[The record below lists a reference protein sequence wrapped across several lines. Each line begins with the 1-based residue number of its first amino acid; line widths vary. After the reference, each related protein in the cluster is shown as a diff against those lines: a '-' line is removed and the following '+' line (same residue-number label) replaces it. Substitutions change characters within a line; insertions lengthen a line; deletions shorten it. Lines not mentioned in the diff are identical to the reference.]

1 MLQRNWFFW
10 MEALQITAAERR
22 VVLGLMSVL
31 LVITAIRTFVPGRT
45 IYDESYYEP
54 VIAEFIRLSG
64 LEEEDR
70 RLLLARYYPP
80 PEEKPVA
87 ARSLVGQMRS
97 EPPNKALFAL
107 NAIALT
113 QAAGK
118 VNQSIADSGQE
129 HAWPGRLSETAGEK
143 AANRQSAGRQE
154 DSKQSGRTGAG
165 SRETAS
171 KKAESRDA
179 ASNKADSQ
187 EATTEGIPKVN
198 IQQAGPEE
206 LVRLPG
212 IGPVT
217 AGRIIEYRENNGPF
231 RKPEDLL
238 NVSGIG
244 PVTLDRIREF
254 IIVETEPDSGIVE
267 TEPDSGRVLP

>member
-22 VVLGLMSVL
+22 VVLVLMSVL
-31 LVITAIRTFVPGRT
+31 MVITAIRTFYPGRT

-64 LEEEDR
+64 VEEEER

-80 PEEKPVA
+80 VEEKPVA
-87 ARSLVGQMRS
+87 ALSLGGQLRS
-97 EPPNKALFAL
+97 EPPNAALFAL
-107 NAIALT
+107 IQPDGLLHETKAYP
-113 QAAGK
+113 
-118 VNQSIADSGQE
+118 GQGN
-129 HAWPGRLSETAGEK
+129 GRPARST
-143 AANRQSAGRQE
+143 
-154 DSKQSGRTGAG
+154 
-165 SRETAS
+165 ETAS
-171 KKAESRDA
+171 DKSASVTAESGKMGGNDA
-179 ASNKADSQ
+179 AS
-187 EATTEGIPKVN
+187 EEVLKVN
-198 IQQAGPEE
+198 IQLAGPEE

-217 AGRIIEYRENNGPF
+217 AGRIIAYRENNGPF

-244 PVTLDRIREF
+244 PVTLERIREF
-254 IIVETEPDSGIVE
+254 IIVETEADTVPKREPAATPDAKRE
-267 TEPDSGRVLP
+267 PAAAPDAKREPDAAPG

>member
-22 VVLGLMSVL
+22 VVLVLMSVL
-31 LVITAIRTFVPGRT
+31 MVITAIRTFFPART

-80 PEEKPVA
+80 AGRK
-87 ARSLVGQMRS
+87 
-97 EPPNKALFAL
+97 
-107 NAIALT
+107 
-113 QAAGK
+113 AAGS
-118 VNQSIADSGQE
+118 NE
-129 HAWPGRLSETAGEK
+129 
-143 AANRQSAGRQE
+143 
-154 DSKQSGRTGAG
+154 
-165 SRETAS
+165 
-171 KKAESRDA
+171 A
-179 ASNKADSQ
+179 ASE
-187 EATTEGIPKVN
+187 EALKVN
-198 IQQAGPEE
+198 IQLAGPEE

-217 AGRIIEYRENNGPF
+217 AGRIIAYRENNGPF

-244 PVTLDRIREF
+244 PVTLERIREF
-254 IIVETEPDSGIVE
+254 IIVKPETDPGLKQEPDTAPDVKQ
-267 TEPDSGRVLP
+267 EPDAAPG

>member
-64 LEEEDR
+64 LEEEER

-87 ARSLVGQMRS
+87 AISLVGEMRS

-129 HAWPGRLSETAGEK
+129 HVWPGRLSETAGEK

-165 SRETAS
+165 SRETG
-171 KKAESRDA
+171 SRDA

-187 EATTEGIPKVN
+187 EAATEGVPKVN

>member
-22 VVLGLMSVL
+22 VVLGLMTVL
-31 LVITAIRTFVPGRT
+31 LVITAFRIFYPGRT

-64 LEEEDR
+64 IKEEDR

-80 PEEKPVA
+80 VEKKSGA
-87 ARSLVGQMRS
+87 ALSLTRQLRN
-97 EPPNKALFAL
+97 EPPNAALFSL
-107 NAIALT
+107 KRPGEQLKETIPDT
-113 QAAGK
+113 
-118 VNQSIADSGQE
+118 GQE
-129 HAWPGRLSETAGEK
+129 RDRP
-143 AANRQSAGRQE
+143 RQSTE
-154 DSKQSGRTGAG
+154 AG
-165 SRETAS
+165 SEEALRV
-171 KKAESRDA
+171 
-179 ASNKADSQ
+179 NVQ
-187 EATTEGIPKVN
+187 EAGL
-198 IQQAGPEE
+198 EE

-231 RKPEDLL
+231 HKPEDLL

-244 PVTLDRIREF
+244 PVTLERIREF
-254 IIVETEPDSGIVE
+254 IIVEPEPDPGPKQVS
-267 TEPDSGRVLP
+267 EPEQDRVLP

>member
-165 SRETAS
+165 SRDTAS
-171 KKAESRDA
+171 NKAGSRDA

-187 EATTEGIPKVN
+187 EAATEGIPKVN

>member
-31 LVITAIRTFVPGRT
+31 LAITAFLTYYPGRT

-64 LEEEDR
+64 IREEDR

-80 PEEKPVA
+80 VEQKQEA
-87 ARSLVGQMRS
+87 ALSLARQLRN
-97 EPPNKALFAL
+97 EPPNAALFTL
-107 NAIALT
+107 
-113 QAAGK
+113 K
-118 VNQSIADSGQE
+118 RPDNQLHGTMPDT
-129 HAWPGRLSETAGEK
+129 GRERDGP
-143 AANRQSAGRQE
+143 RQSTE
-154 DSKQSGRTGAG
+154 AG
-165 SRETAS
+165 SRD
-171 KKAESRDA
+171 AESRDGSKEA
-179 ASNKADSQ
+179 ASKGSGSDENLR
-187 EATTEGIPKVN
+187 VN
-198 IQQAGPEE
+198 VQQAGLEE

-217 AGRIIEYRENNGPF
+217 AGRIIAYREINGPF

-244 PVTLDRIREF
+244 PVTLERIREF
-254 IIVETEPDSGIVE
+254 IIVEPEPAGDPVPEHNPG
-267 TEPDSGRVLP
+267 